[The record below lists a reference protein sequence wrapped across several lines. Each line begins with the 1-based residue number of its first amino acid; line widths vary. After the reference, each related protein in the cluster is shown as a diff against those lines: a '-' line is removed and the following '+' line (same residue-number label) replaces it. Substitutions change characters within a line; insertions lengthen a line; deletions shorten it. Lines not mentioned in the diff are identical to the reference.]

1 MEISYLDFEIRNIK
15 DRSLVQKG
23 RTVFDPL
30 EKSLVF
36 YGPEDE
42 KLFKKSLEEISVI
55 PHFLREH
62 KIAFKD
68 EEAENLI
75 TIECNKNESLDI
87 RSFRFLLNQII
98 SLNNKLL
105 KKPDKSET
113 K

>member
-1 MEISYLDFEIRNIK
+1 MEISYLDFEIRSIK
-15 DRSLVQKG
+15 EKCLIQKG

-30 EKSLVF
+30 EKSLIF
-36 YGPEDE
+36 YGAEDE
-42 KLFKKSLEEISVI
+42 KLFIKSLQEISVI

-75 TIECNKNESLDI
+75 TIECNKNETLDI

-98 SLNNKLL
+98 SLNNKMM